1 MRISFDPA
9 KAVTDL
15 KKHGVSFADAALIF
29 DGFVISREDDRM
41 AYGEQRFIS
50 VGLGCEATVLVV
62 AHLLEPDHIRIIS
75 AKKAEPHEARHYW
88 REYAKHQ
95 GG

>member
-1 MRISFDPA
+1 MRISFNPA
-9 KAVTDL
+9 KAKTNL

-29 DGFVISREDDRM
+29 EGFVISREDDRA

-50 VGLGCEATVLVV
+50 IGLGCGVTVLVV
-62 AHLLEPDHIRIIS
+62 AHLLEPDHIHIIS
-75 AKKAEPHEARHYW
+75 ARKAEPHEARHYW
-88 REYAKHQ
+88 RAYAKQQ